1 MSKAAKGRDMRKALL
16 ARIKN
21 ANYKNTYRRHI
32 AQYDLNGNYIN
43 EFTSIQEAMNFLNKT
58 SKAIQNC
65 LAGRTKTA
73 FGYIWKYK
81 EDIK

>member
-1 MSKAAKGRDMRKALL
+1 MK
-16 ARIKN
+16 
-21 ANYKNTYRRHI
+21 
-32 AQYDLNGNYIN
+32 
-43 EFTSIQEAMNFLNKT
+43 FLNKT

-81 EDIK
+81 EDVK